1 LTIGSFLE
9 FVSRHRVAAVVL
21 FLIVFPW
28 VLPYEALAVNILL
41 FGLYA
46 MGLNLLFGYTGL
58 LSFGHAAFLGAGSY
72 GTGIVMVHYGW
83 PWYAAILIGVALATF
98 FGVIMG
104 YLAIRSRGVYFS
116 MVTLALAQC
125 VYYIFY
131 KAEKLTG
138 GENGL
143 RGVKVEPISLGGYQL
158 DFLNPTTKYYVI
170 LAFVAAALWFVS
182 RILGSPFGA
191 VIETV
196 RENERRSAAC
206 GYDVART
213 KLLAFVLSAMI
224 CGLAGSLRAL
234 HLSIV
239 PIDALHYLTSGQAVM
254 MCLLGGMGT
263 FFGPFVGAAA
273 FLLIED
279 LVTNVTRYWQ
289 FVVGVVFIIFVL
301 FFPRG
306 IWGSLLHWSRR

>member
-1 LTIGSFLE
+1 MRDQLFRRI
-9 FVSRHRVAAVVL
+9 SRNRVAAAIGL
-21 FLIVFPW
+21 LIVLPW
-28 VLPYEALAVNILL
+28 LMPYEALAVNVLI

-46 MGLNLLFGYTGL
+46 LGFNLLFGYTGL
-58 LSFGHAAFLGAGSY
+58 LSFGHAAFFGAGSY

-83 PWYAAILIGVALATF
+83 PWYAAIPAGMGVAAVVGALIGW
-98 FGVIMG
+98 
-104 YLAIRSRGVYFS
+104 LAIRTRGIYFA

-125 VYYIFY
+125 VYFAFF
-131 KAEKLTG
+131 KAERLTG

-143 RGVKVEPISLGGYQL
+143 RGVNVKPISLLGAEI
-158 DFLNPTTKYYVI
+158 DFLNPTTKYYII
-170 LAFVAAALWFVS
+170 LIFVAAALWFVS
-182 RILGSPFGA
+182 RVLGSPFGA
-191 VIETV
+191 VIETI
-196 RENERRSAAC
+196 REKEQRAAAC

-213 KLLAFVLSAMI
+213 KLLAFVLSAVI

-239 PIDALHYLTSGQAVM
+239 PIDSLHYLTSGQVVM
-254 MCLLGGMGT
+254 MTLLGGMGT

-273 FLLIED
+273 FLLIEE

-289 FVVGVVFIIFVL
+289 LVAGAVFMIFVL

-306 IWGSLLHWSRR
+306 IWGSILHWSGR